1 MRTEVKDDIWE
12 VMTAERPCKQKGGR
26 GGGGGAGKC
35 VTNALERPANL
46 RFTSPIFT
54 RTDTISLPP
63 PAAAAAQSMLI
74 DTLLR
79 STFAVPWSWE
89 EGASHG
95 M

>member
-1 MRTEVKDDIWE
+1 MR
-12 VMTAERPCKQKGGR
+12 
-26 GGGGGAGKC
+26 GKMRDEC
-35 VTNALERPANL
+35 DERPANL